1 MSKPSQS
8 TKPKASE
15 RLSAIENA
23 LVPTQRR
30 VGELE
35 MVLFNLSRENEI
47 LKDALQL
54 LHEKLESV
62 IVLANEG
69 KTLSN
74 ENINEKVVLLKEQAL
89 KDKVQDLVDAGQ
101 VKVAEEVTD
110 NSLVVARE
118 LNKDGTVENPRIQFL
133 TSRLIEELQNKFVG
147 KKVGELVKGEE
158 DKLDLEIME
167 IYDITINELGAQG
180 EESEQQE
187 EQVEEAENK
196 GEGADSVPSDQEETI
211 AKEE

>member
-15 RLSAIENA
+15 RLSAIENM

-30 VGELE
+30 VGEME
-35 MVLFNLSRENEI
+35 MILFNLSRENEI

-62 IVLANEG
+62 IALANEG
-69 KTLSN
+69 KSLSN
-74 ENINEKVVLLKEQAL
+74 ENINEKVVMLKEQAL
-89 KDKVQDLVDAGQ
+89 KDKVQDLVNAGQ
-101 VKVAEEVTD
+101 IESAEEVTN

-187 EQVEEAENK
+187 EQVEETENK
-196 GEGADSVPSDQEETI
+196 GEGADSVPSGQEETL

>member
-1 MSKPSQS
+1 MSEAK
-8 TKPKASE
+8 KPKASE

-30 VGELE
+30 VGEME
-35 MVLFNLSRENEI
+35 MIMFNLSRENEI

-62 IVLANEG
+62 IVLVNEG
-69 KTLSN
+69 RTLSN
-74 ENINEKVVLLKEQAL
+74 QNINEKVVLLKEQAL
-89 KDKVQDLVDAGQ
+89 KDKVQQMVDAGQ
-101 VKVAEEVTD
+101 IKEAEEATD
-110 NSLVVARE
+110 NSLIVARE

-147 KKVGELVKGEE
+147 KKVGELVKADE

-167 IYDITINELGAQG
+167 IYDITINEIGAQQ
-180 EESEQQE
+180 EEAE
-187 EQVEEAENK
+187 EQVEEQVE
-196 GEGADSVPSDQEETI
+196 EQQEQQEEDSGGEEV
-211 AKEE
+211 KEE

>member
-1 MSKPSQS
+1 MSEAK
-8 TKPKASE
+8 KPKASE

-23 LVPTQRR
+23 LIPTQRR

-62 IVLANEG
+62 IALSNEG
-69 KTLSN
+69 QPLTN
-74 ENINEKVVLLKEQAL
+74 ENINEKVVLLKELAL
-89 KDKVQDLVDAGQ
+89 KDKVKQMEDAGQ
-101 VKVAEEVTD
+101 IQAAEEATN
-110 NSLVVARE
+110 NSLIVARE

-133 TSRLIEELQNKFVG
+133 TARLIEELQNKFIG
-147 KKVGELVKGEE
+147 KKVGDLIKGDE

-167 IYDITINELGAQG
+167 IYDITINQIGG
-180 EESEQQE
+180 EEQSEPVAE
-187 EQVEEAENK
+187 EEQQVEES
-196 GEGADSVPSDQEETI
+196 DSEEV
-211 AKEE
+211 KEE

>member
-1 MSKPSQS
+1 MSEER
-8 TKPKASE
+8 KPKASE

-30 VGELE
+30 VGEME
-35 MVLFNLSRENEI
+35 MILFNLSRENEI

-62 IVLANEG
+62 IALANEG

-74 ENINEKVVLLKEQAL
+74 ENINEKVVLLKEQSL
-89 KDKVQDLVDAGQ
+89 KDKVQDLVYAGQ
-101 VKVAEEVTD
+101 IESSEEVTD

-118 LNKDGTVENPRIQFL
+118 LNKNGTVENPRIQFL

-167 IYDITINELGAQG
+167 IYNITINELGTQG

-187 EQVEEAENK
+187 KQVEEIENK
-196 GEGADSVPSDQEETI
+196 GEGADSVPSGQEETL